1 MGSDQMGSVTN
12 DNDYDLSPTP
22 FFALLLNPRKQ
33 TMKIKLLK
41 AFLIMLLSP
50 CLVLAGNQKSRL
62 DILVNALVVC
72 PPLDH
77 KRGRRGAPT
86 RFVDN
91 GDGTICD
98 HGTGLMWEMKNG
110 EDGIEDLNNPR
121 DLDNNYSWT
130 SLADGDDTNPDGT
143 AFTDFL
149 ARLNGEVASSLAS
162 EQLGGHSD
170 WRLPTSAE
178 LQTIL
183 DCSLGLPPCIV
194 DPIFDPTA
202 AAAHWSSTSIATLP
216 NFAWHVDFGNGIVM
230 GFNKGVGFRVRAVR
244 GGR

>member
-1 MGSDQMGSVTN
+1 VAYLLRLFVCFATTN
-12 DNDYDLSPTP
+12 QPDTPLS
-22 FFALLLNPRKQ
+22 FNP
-33 TMKIKLLK
+33 
-41 AFLIMLLSP
+41 S
-50 CLVLAGNQKSRL
+50 N
-62 DILVNALVVC
+62 
-72 PPLDH
+72 
-77 KRGRRGAPT
+77 T
-86 RFVDN
+86 RFGYN
-91 GDGTICD
+91 
-98 HGTGLMWEMKNG
+98 
-110 EDGIEDLNNPR
+110 
-121 DLDNNYSWT
+121 S
-130 SLADGDDTNPDGT
+130 NPDGT